1 MNSLRHAQAIYDA
14 QTPDDQD
21 AYRDSPLFADFCDHV
36 TIELLNGRDCCGISS
51 KIIMVELELN
61 NAGFGL
67 AREIV
72 SNDVTEDQFK
82 EWLNG

>member
-1 MNSLRHAQAIYDA
+1 MTYASQFAYDNATEPAI
-14 QTPDDQD
+14 DD
-21 AYRDSPLFADFCDHV
+21 YRDSRKFAKFV
-36 TIELLNGRDCCGISS
+36 EYVALELLAGRDCCGISS

-72 SNDVTEDQFK
+72 SNDVTKDQYL
-82 EWLNG
+82 EWLND

>member
-1 MNSLRHAQAIYDA
+1 MTYANQFEYDHA
-14 QTPDDQD
+14 TEPDLDD
-21 AYRDSPLFADFCDHV
+21 YRDSPEFADFCEYV
-36 TIELLNGRDCCGISS
+36 TLELLAGRDCCGISS

-82 EWLNG
+82 EWLNDL

>member
-1 MNSLRHAQAIYDA
+1 MTYANQFEYDNA
-14 QTPDDQD
+14 TEPDLDD
-21 AYRDSPLFADFCDHV
+21 YRESRKFAKFV
-36 TIELLNGRDCCGISS
+36 EYVALELLAGRDCCGISS

-72 SNDVTEDQFK
+72 SNDVTEDQYL
-82 EWLNG
+82 EWLNDD